1 MSNETVCRGC
11 GKPILWITVGTKKIP
26 LDLKPII
33 YVYDESRHEANAHWK
48 QVDQGKAGVSHFIT
62 CPKANDFS
70 GSNKDKPPTTSAAP
84 ASAGGALD
92 SASTVAFLRAIDCST
107 EIEPTDWEKGF
118 IEDKLQRAA
127 RFGDANVRFT
137 GGAVGVIEKMMS
149 RYRDQ
154 LGGIVT
160 QKPAPKPG
168 KKPEPQPQPAEA
180 EEAPAA
186 TDGEDNLP
194 F

>member
-1 MSNETVCRGC
+1 MSNESVCRGC
-11 GKPILWITVGTKKIP
+11 GKPILWIKVDGKSIP
-26 LDLKPII
+26 LDVKPII
-33 YVYDESRHEANAHWK
+33 YSYDESRHEANAHWK
-48 QVDQGKAGVSHFIT
+48 QAAPGKAGISHFLT
-62 CPKANDFS
+62 CPKANEFS
-70 GSNKDKPPTTSAAP
+70 GSNKSKPTGAAP
-84 ASAGGALD
+84 APTGGALN
-92 SASTVAFLRAIDCST
+92 SSEVIAFLRALDNST

-118 IEDKLQRAA
+118 IADKLDRASKY
-127 RFGDANVRFT
+127 GDANVRFT

-186 TDGEDNLP
+186 TDGDDSNLP